1 VNDEENFI
9 SRWSRR
15 KREAADETA
24 HSKKTDPTQ
33 TFNLLDEQPGPGS
46 QISAGPA
53 AKEFDVSSLPPI
65 ESIGA
70 GTDITAFMQPGV
82 PSALRH
88 AALRRVWAAD
98 PAIRDFVGLNENYW
112 NNVAGAAAA
121 PGFGDLDPGI
131 DVKRMVSELF
141 GDSTPEKA
149 ESESERTS
157 VTPAAIS
164 EEVGRTGAE
173 KLATEQQV
181 GSASAKSTEVAAV
194 HNEVPQ
200 DRAERS
206 AIRRHGGA
214 LPE

>member
-1 VNDEENFI
+1 MNDEENFI

-53 AKEFDVSSLPPI
+53 AKEVDVSSLPPI

-200 DRAERS
+200 GRVERS